1 MKLTTKLILLAVAV
15 LLVIGIARYLKHSPK
30 EAEVESEAI
39 PVSIAKETI
48 QEENFSGS
56 KVAILGSSIVARSGR
71 AYVEETISQFK
82 SRADS
87 EVPDI
92 RKEFGQDAP
101 PSHYTIDINGTYI
114 RSATTES
121 IVLDQYVYTG
131 GANGS
136 SSYKVFTASLA
147 DNVLLPLS
155 ALVKNQDAFV
165 AYVKKSLM
173 EKGPEG
179 SGQLSVF
186 EDDVKALSFD
196 SFSNWSLDPDNL
208 TIYFDKYAIGPGALG
223 AVAFP
228 FPLSEIKQFMQEQ

>member
-1 MKLTTKLILLAVAV
+1 MKPITKIIVLALVV
-15 LLVIGIARYLKHSPK
+15 LLVIGVARYMRHSP
-30 EAEVESEAI
+30 EEVGVINDNI
-39 PVSIAKETI
+39 PVSITKESI
-48 QEENFSGS
+48 EEQNFSGS
-56 KVAILGSSIVARSGR
+56 KVSVAGSSIVARS
-71 AYVEETISQFK
+71 AKEYVEETVSQFK

-87 EVPDI
+87 EVPEL
-92 RKEFGQDAP
+92 RKEFGEDAP

-165 AYVKKSLM
+165 AYVKKTLM
-173 EKGPEG
+173 DKGPEG

-186 EDDVKALSFD
+186 EDDVKALSFV

-228 FPLSEIKQFMQEQ
+228 LPLSEIKQFMQEQ